1 MLRDLLPFI
10 CRRLGLSTI
19 QLGILDSLTLRLAVG
34 QKLRKDQVAM
44 LYADMPARDLEA
56 VLSVFFEESPEGHLF
71 SAEAQLLHDEM
82 EGGTAS
88 SDASDSTNVT
98 DEAGNPEEEAKRI
111 RRSQKASKASKA
123 RWERERERRRQ
134 QQIEQAAEHGRPSS
148 SEQFPG
154 LIEEARKQQLD
165 SPEQRKEAQEENSA
179 ILQASTE
186 QSAHAP
192 EHLEEPQARREHSEH
207 AQAQTSTESVPAH
220 PGSTSTPSSSSEY
233 ESVLPRIAPKENN
246 EDAQGK
252 LEANEASEHSS
263 EKAKSSE
270 HLSQESGPFSQ
281 ASPQAL
287 TRAHVRASDLIYPI
301 SDSDPIGSD
310 QIGNQWIEAL
320 RARGFAEGQLRKARG
335 EFEALIRGGLS
346 LEQLQVVADRVIAN
360 KPGDF
365 AYAVRYL
372 LTACTNELAAAKAG
386 LPAMAKAPGGLVK
399 VAPVTAPRKTEEE
412 EVAALERFLQQG
424 ANPFCLPDQKLPA
437 VQRLLECARDEWLMA
452 GKAVEGISPAGKPVR
467 DPRAA
472 KQIKYYGVEDAKA
485 RIAKQRRN

>member
-1 MLRDLLPFI
+1 MLRDLMPFI

-34 QKLRKDQVAM
+34 QKLRKDQIAL

-56 VLSVFFEESPEGHLF
+56 VLSVFFDESAEGYLF

-82 EGGTAS
+82 ANGTAS
-88 SDASDSTNVT
+88 SVARDSTHVAA
-98 DEAGNPEEEAKRI
+98 DVVDQEEQKRI

-134 QQIEQAAEHGRPSS
+134 QQTEGTVADGRLFSEKSS
-148 SEQFPG
+148 G
-154 LIEEARKQQLD
+154 LVEEAHKQQLD
-165 SPEQRKEAQEENSA
+165 SPEQRKDAQEANGV
-179 ILQASTE
+179 ILQASAE

-192 EHLEEPQARREHSEH
+192 EHSEKPQARLEHSEH
-207 AQAQTSTESVPAH
+207 AQAWTSTENVPAH
-220 PGSTSTPSSSSEY
+220 PGLTSAPSSSSEH
-233 ESVLPRIAPKENN
+233 ESVLPRIAPKESN
-246 EDAQGK
+246 EDVQGK
-252 LEANEASEHSS
+252 LKANEASEHSS

-270 HLSQESGPFSQ
+270 HLPQESGSFSQ
-281 ASPQAL
+281 ASSQAL

-320 RARGFAEGQLRKARG
+320 RARGFAEGQLRKARN

-386 LPAMAKAPGGLVK
+386 SPSVGKPNGGLVK
-399 VAPVTAPRKTEEE
+399 AAPVVAPKKTVDE
-412 EVAALERFLQQG
+412 EVAEMQRLLQRG
-424 ANPFCLPDQKLPA
+424 AHPFCFPDQEQPA
-437 VQRLLECARDEWLMA
+437 VQRVLEQARDEWLLA
-452 GKAVEGISPAGKPVR
+452 GKAVEGISPAGRPVR
-467 DPRAA
+467 DLRAA
-472 KQIKYYGVEDAKA
+472 KQVKYYGVEDAKA
-485 RIAKQRRN
+485 RIAKQRRS

>member
-1 MLRDLLPFI
+1 MLRDLMPFI

-34 QKLRKDQVAM
+34 QKLRKDQIAL

-56 VLSVFFEESPEGHLF
+56 VLSVFFDESAEGYLF

-82 EGGTAS
+82 ANGTAS
-88 SDASDSTNVT
+88 SVARDSTHVAA
-98 DEAGNPEEEAKRI
+98 DVVDQEEQKRI

-134 QQIEQAAEHGRPSS
+134 QQTEGTVADGRLFSEKSS
-148 SEQFPG
+148 G
-154 LIEEARKQQLD
+154 LVEEAHKQQLD
-165 SPEQRKEAQEENSA
+165 SPEQRKDAQEANGV
-179 ILQASTE
+179 ILQASAE

-192 EHLEEPQARREHSEH
+192 EHSEKPQARLEHSEH
-207 AQAQTSTESVPAH
+207 AQAWTSTENVPAH
-220 PGSTSTPSSSSEY
+220 PGLTSAPSSSSEH
-233 ESVLPRIAPKENN
+233 ESVLPRIAPKESN
-246 EDAQGK
+246 EDVQGK
-252 LEANEASEHSS
+252 LKANEASEHSS

-270 HLSQESGPFSQ
+270 HLPQESGSFSQ
-281 ASPQAL
+281 ASSQAL

-310 QIGNQWIEAL
+310 QIGNQWIDAL
-320 RARGFAEGQLRKARG
+320 RARGFAEGQLRKAQK
-335 EFEALIRGGLS
+335 EFEVLIQGGLS

-386 LPAMAKAPGGLVK
+386 SPSVGKPNGGLVK
-399 VAPVTAPRKTEEE
+399 AAPVVAPKKTVDE
-412 EVAALERFLQQG
+412 EVAEVQRLRQRG
-424 ANPFCLPDQKLPA
+424 ADPFCFPDQEQPA
-437 VQRLLECARDEWLMA
+437 VQRVLEQARDEWLLA
-452 GKAVEGISPAGKPVR
+452 GKAVEGISPAGRPVR
-467 DPRAA
+467 DLRAA
-472 KQIKYYGVEDAKA
+472 KQVKYYGVEDAKA
-485 RIAKQRRN
+485 RIAKQRRS

>member
-44 LYADMPARDLEA
+44 LYADMPARDLDA
-56 VLSVFFEESPEGHLF
+56 VLSVFFEESSDGHLS
-71 SAEAQLLHDEM
+71 SAEAQLLHEEM
-82 EGGTAS
+82 VNGTAS
-88 SDASDSTNVT
+88 GATSDSTNAT
-98 DEAGNPEEEAKRI
+98 PEAGNQEEEEKRI

-134 QQIEQAAEHGRPSS
+134 QQTERATEDGRSS
-148 SEQFPG
+148 SEQSSG
-154 LIEEARKQQLD
+154 LIEEAHTQQLD
-165 SPEQRKEAQEENSA
+165 SPEQRKDAQEENDT
-179 ILQASTE
+179 ILQASAE
-186 QSAHAP
+186 QSANAP
-192 EHLEEPQARREHSEH
+192 EHSKELQARRKHSEH
-207 AQAQTSTESVPAH
+207 AQARTSTENVPAH
-220 PGSTSTPSSSSEY
+220 PGSTSTPSSSSEH
-233 ESVLPRIAPKENN
+233 ESMLPRIVPKKATRMHKESLKP
-246 EDAQGK
+246 AK
-252 LEANEASEHSS
+252 LPSIPPRSRKARSTFPKNPAHSP
-263 EKAKSSE
+263 K
-270 HLSQESGPFSQ
+270 LLQ
-281 ASPQAL
+281 L

-320 RARGFAEGQLRKARG
+320 RARGFAEGQLRKAQS

-372 LTACTNELAAAKAG
+372 LTACMNELAAAKAG
-386 LPAMAKAPGGLVK
+386 PPAMAKAPGGLVK
-399 VAPVTAPRKTEEE
+399 VAPVTAPKKTEEE
-412 EVAALERFLQQG
+412 EIAALERFLQQG

>member
-56 VLSVFFEESPEGHLF
+56 VLSVFFEESSDGHLS
-71 SAEAQLLHDEM
+71 SAEAQLLHEEM
-82 EGGTAS
+82 VNGTAS
-88 SDASDSTNVT
+88 GATSDSTNAT
-98 DEAGNPEEEAKRI
+98 PEAGNQEEEEKRI

-134 QQIEQAAEHGRPSS
+134 QQTERATEDGRSS
-148 SEQFPG
+148 SEQSSG
-154 LIEEARKQQLD
+154 LIEEAHTQQLD
-165 SPEQRKEAQEENSA
+165 SPEQRKDAQEENDT
-179 ILQASTE
+179 ILQAS
-186 QSAHAP
+186 P
-192 EHLEEPQARREHSEH
+192 EHSKELQARRKHSEH
-207 AQAQTSTESVPAH
+207 AQARTSTENVPAH
-220 PGSTSTPSSSSEY
+220 PGSTSTPSSSSEH
-233 ESVLPRIAPKENN
+233 ESMLPRIVPKESN

-252 LEANEASEHSS
+252 LEASEASEHSS
-263 EKAKSSE
+263 EKTKSSE
-270 HLSQESGPFSQ
+270 HLPQESGPFSQ
-281 ASPQAL
+281 ASSQAL

-320 RARGFAEGQLRKARG
+320 RARGFAEGQLRKARN

-386 LPAMAKAPGGLVK
+386 PPATAKAPGGLVK
-399 VAPVTAPRKTEEE
+399 VAPVMAPQKTEEE

-437 VQRLLECARDEWLMA
+437 VQRLLERARDDWLMA

-467 DPRAA
+467 DPRVA

>member
-56 VLSVFFEESPEGHLF
+56 VLSVFFEESSDGHLS
-71 SAEAQLLHDEM
+71 SAEAQLLHEEM
-82 EGGTAS
+82 VNGTAS
-88 SDASDSTNVT
+88 GATSDSTNAT
-98 DEAGNPEEEAKRI
+98 PEAGNQEEEEKRI
-111 RRSQKASKASKA
+111 RRSQNS
-123 RWERERERRRQ
+123 
-134 QQIEQAAEHGRPSS
+134 
-148 SEQFPG
+148 G
-154 LIEEARKQQLD
+154 LIEEAHTQQLD
-165 SPEQRKEAQEENSA
+165 SPEQRKDAQEENDT
-179 ILQASTE
+179 ILQASAE
-186 QSAHAP
+186 QSANAP
-192 EHLEEPQARREHSEH
+192 EHSKELQARRKHSEH
-207 AQAQTSTESVPAH
+207 AQARTSTENVPAH
-220 PGSTSTPSSSSEY
+220 PGSTSTPSSSSEH
-233 ESVLPRIAPKENN
+233 ESMLPRIVPKESN

-252 LEANEASEHSS
+252 LEASEASEHSS
-263 EKAKSSE
+263 EKTKSSE
-270 HLSQESGPFSQ
+270 HLPQESGPFSQ
-281 ASPQAL
+281 ASSQAL

-320 RARGFAEGQLRKARG
+320 RARGFAEGQLRKARN

-386 LPAMAKAPGGLVK
+386 PPATAKAPGGLVK
-399 VAPVTAPRKTEEE
+399 VAPVMAPQKTEEE

-437 VQRLLECARDEWLMA
+437 VQRLLERARDDWLMA

-467 DPRAA
+467 DPRVA

>member
-56 VLSVFFEESPEGHLF
+56 VLSVFFEESSDGHLS
-71 SAEAQLLHDEM
+71 SAEAQLLHEEM
-82 EGGTAS
+82 VNGTAS
-88 SDASDSTNVT
+88 GATSDSTNAT
-98 DEAGNPEEEAKRI
+98 PEAGNQEEEEKRI

-134 QQIEQAAEHGRPSS
+134 QQTERATEDGRSS
-148 SEQFPG
+148 SEQSSG
-154 LIEEARKQQLD
+154 LIEEAHTQQLD
-165 SPEQRKEAQEENSA
+165 SPEQRKDAQENDT
-179 ILQASTE
+179 ILQASAE
-186 QSAHAP
+186 QSANAP
-192 EHLEEPQARREHSEH
+192 EHSKELQARRKHSEH
-207 AQAQTSTESVPAH
+207 AQARTSTENVPAH
-220 PGSTSTPSSSSEY
+220 PGSTSTPSSSSEH
-233 ESVLPRIAPKENN
+233 ESMLPRIVPKESN

-252 LEANEASEHSS
+252 LEASEASEHSS
-263 EKAKSSE
+263 EKTKSSE
-270 HLSQESGPFSQ
+270 HLPQESGPFSQ
-281 ASPQAL
+281 ASSQAL

-320 RARGFAEGQLRKARG
+320 RARGFAEGQLRKARN

-386 LPAMAKAPGGLVK
+386 PPATAKAPGGLVK
-399 VAPVTAPRKTEEE
+399 VAPVMAPQKTEEE

-437 VQRLLECARDEWLMA
+437 VQRLLERARDDWLMA

-467 DPRAA
+467 DPRVA

>member
-1 MLRDLLPFI
+1 M
-10 CRRLGLSTI
+10 
-19 QLGILDSLTLRLAVG
+19 
-34 QKLRKDQVAM
+34 
-44 LYADMPARDLEA
+44 
-56 VLSVFFEESPEGHLF
+56 
-71 SAEAQLLHDEM
+71 
-82 EGGTAS
+82 
-88 SDASDSTNVT
+88 
-98 DEAGNPEEEAKRI
+98 
-111 RRSQKASKASKA
+111 
-123 RWERERERRRQ
+123 
-134 QQIEQAAEHGRPSS
+134 
-148 SEQFPG
+148 
-154 LIEEARKQQLD
+154 
-165 SPEQRKEAQEENSA
+165 
-179 ILQASTE
+179 
-186 QSAHAP
+186 
-192 EHLEEPQARREHSEH
+192 
-207 AQAQTSTESVPAH
+207 
-220 PGSTSTPSSSSEY
+220 
-233 ESVLPRIAPKENN
+233 LPRIVPKESN

-252 LEANEASEHSS
+252 LEASEASEHSS
-263 EKAKSSE
+263 EKPKSSE
-270 HLSQESGPFSQ
+270 HLPQESGPFSQ
-281 ASPQAL
+281 ASSQAL

-320 RARGFAEGQLRKARG
+320 RARGFAEGQLRKAQS

-372 LTACTNELAAAKAG
+372 LTACMNELAAAKAG
-386 LPAMAKAPGGLVK
+386 PPAMAKAPGGLVK
-399 VAPVTAPRKTEEE
+399 VAPVTAPKKTEEE
-412 EVAALERFLQQG
+412 EIAALERFLQQG

>member
-1 MLRDLLPFI
+1 MLRDLMPFI

-34 QKLRKDQVAM
+34 QKLRKDQIAL

-56 VLSVFFEESPEGHLF
+56 VLSVFFDESAEGYLF

-82 EGGTAS
+82 ANGTAS
-88 SDASDSTNVT
+88 SVARDSTHVAA
-98 DEAGNPEEEAKRI
+98 DVVDQEEEQKRI

-134 QQIEQAAEHGRPSS
+134 QQTEGTVADGRLFSEKSS
-148 SEQFPG
+148 G
-154 LIEEARKQQLD
+154 LVEEAHKQQLD
-165 SPEQRKEAQEENSA
+165 SPEQRKDAQEANGV
-179 ILQASTE
+179 ILQASAE

-192 EHLEEPQARREHSEH
+192 EHSEH
-207 AQAQTSTESVPAH
+207 AQAWTSTENVPAH
-220 PGSTSTPSSSSEY
+220 PGLTSAPSSSSEH
-233 ESVLPRIAPKENN
+233 ESVLPRIALKESN
-246 EDAQGK
+246 EDVQGK
-252 LEANEASEHSS
+252 LKANEASEHSS

-270 HLSQESGPFSQ
+270 HLPQESDSSSQ
-281 ASPQAL
+281 ASSRAL
-287 TRAHVRASDLIYPI
+287 TRAHVRASDPIYPI

-320 RARGFAEGQLRKARG
+320 RARGFAEGQLRKAQK
-335 EFEALIRGGLS
+335 EFEVLIQGGLS

-386 LPAMAKAPGGLVK
+386 SPAAGKTNGGLVK
-399 VAPVTAPRKTEEE
+399 AAPVAAPKKTVDE
-412 EVAALERFLQQG
+412 EVAEMQRLLHRG
-424 ANPFCLPDQKLPA
+424 AHPFCFPDQEQPA
-437 VQRLLECARDEWLMA
+437 VQRVLEQARDEWLLA
-452 GKAVEGISPAGKPVR
+452 GKAVEGISPAGRPVR
-467 DPRAA
+467 DLRAA

>member
-1 MLRDLLPFI
+1 MLRELLPFI

-44 LYADMPARDLEA
+44 LYADMSARDLEA
-56 VLSVFFEESPEGHLF
+56 VLSVFFEESAEGYLF

-82 EGGTAS
+82 ANGTAS
-88 SDASDSTNVT
+88 SGADESAHVT
-98 DEAGNPEEEAKRI
+98 VEVVDQEEEQKRI
-111 RRSQKASKASKA
+111 RRSQKASRASKA

-134 QQIEQAAEHGRPSS
+134 QQTERTAEEGRSS
-148 SEQFPG
+148 SEQSSG
-154 LIEEARKQQLD
+154 RLKEARKQELD
-165 SPEQRKEAQEENSA
+165 SPEQRKNAQEENDA
-179 ILQASTE
+179 ILQASAKE
-186 QSAHAP
+186 SSRAP
-192 EHLEEPQARREHSEH
+192 EHSEESQAHTEHSEH
-207 AQAQTSTESVPAH
+207 AQSWTPTESTPAR
-220 PGSTSTPSSSSEY
+220 PSVTSTPSSSSMQ
-233 ESVLPRIAPKENN
+233 ESMLPRIAPEESNKE
-246 EDAQGK
+246 AQGK
-252 LEANEASEHSS
+252 LEADEASEHSS

-270 HLSQESGPFSQ
+270 HLLQESDSFTQ
-281 ASPQAL
+281 ASSQAL

-320 RARGFAEGQLRKARG
+320 RARGFAEGQLRKSQG

-346 LEQLQVVADRVIAN
+346 MEQLQVVADRVIAN

-386 LPAMAKAPGGLVK
+386 PFAAERVSGGLVK
-399 VAPVTAPRKTEEE
+399 AAPVAAPKKTEKE

-424 ANPFCLPDQKLPA
+424 ANPFCLPDQKTPV
-437 VQRLLECARDEWLMA
+437 VQRVLEHARDEWLMA

-472 KQIKYYGVEDAKA
+472 RQIKYYGVEDAKA
-485 RIAKQRRN
+485 RIAKRRRN

>member
-82 EGGTAS
+82 VNGTAS
-88 SDASDSTNVT
+88 SGASDATHAT
-98 DEAGNPEEEAKRI
+98 TEADNQEEEEKRI

-123 RWERERERRRQ
+123 RWKRERERRRQ

-148 SEQFPG
+148 EQSHG

-165 SPEQRKEAQEENSA
+165 SHEQRKDAQEENDA
-179 ILQASTE
+179 ILQASVE

-192 EHLEEPQARREHSEH
+192 EHSEEPQAWREHSEH
-207 AQAQTSTESVPAH
+207 AQAQTSTENVPAH
-220 PGSTSTPSSSSEY
+220 PESTSTPSSSSEH
-233 ESVLPRIAPKENN
+233 ESVLPRIAPKE
-246 EDAQGK
+246 EK

-270 HLSQESGPFSQ
+270 HLPQESGPFSQ
-281 ASPQAL
+281 ASSQAL

-320 RARGFAEGQLRKARG
+320 RARGFAEGQLRKAQS

-386 LPAMAKAPGGLVK
+386 PPAMAKAPGGLVK

-437 VQRLLECARDEWLMA
+437 VQRLLERARDEWLLA

-472 KQIKYYGVEDAKA
+472 KQIKYYGVKDAKA
-485 RIAKQRRN
+485 RIAKQRRK

>member
-56 VLSVFFEESPEGHLF
+56 VLSVFFEESSDGHLS
-71 SAEAQLLHDEM
+71 SAEAQLLHEEM
-82 EGGTAS
+82 VNGTAS
-88 SDASDSTNVT
+88 GATSDSTNAT
-98 DEAGNPEEEAKRI
+98 PEAGNQEEEEKRI

-134 QQIEQAAEHGRPSS
+134 QQTERATEDGCSS
-148 SEQFPG
+148 SEQSSG
-154 LIEEARKQQLD
+154 LIEEAHTQQLD
-165 SPEQRKEAQEENSA
+165 SPEQRKDAQEENDT
-179 ILQASTE
+179 ILQASAE
-186 QSAHAP
+186 QSANAP
-192 EHLEEPQARREHSEH
+192 EHSKELQARRKHSEH
-207 AQAQTSTESVPAH
+207 AQARTSTENVPAH
-220 PGSTSTPSSSSEY
+220 PGSTSTPSSSSEH
-233 ESVLPRIAPKENN
+233 LP
-246 EDAQGK
+246 
-252 LEANEASEHSS
+252 
-263 EKAKSSE
+263 
-270 HLSQESGPFSQ
+270 QESGPFSQ
-281 ASPQAL
+281 ASSQAL

-320 RARGFAEGQLRKARG
+320 RARGFAEGQLRKARN
-335 EFEALIRGGLS
+335 EFEALIQGGLS

-386 LPAMAKAPGGLVK
+386 PPATAKAPGGLVK
-399 VAPVTAPRKTEEE
+399 VAPVMAPQKTEEE

-437 VQRLLECARDEWLMA
+437 VQRLLERARDDWLMA

-467 DPRAA
+467 DPRVA

>member
-56 VLSVFFEESPEGHLF
+56 VLSVFFEESSDGYLS
-71 SAEAQLLHDEM
+71 SAEAQLLHEEM
-82 EGGTAS
+82 VNGTAPG
-88 SDASDSTNVT
+88 ATSDSTNAT
-98 DEAGNPEEEAKRI
+98 PEAGNQEEEEKRI

-134 QQIEQAAEHGRPSS
+134 QQTERATEDGRSS
-148 SEQFPG
+148 SEQSSG
-154 LIEEARKQQLD
+154 LIEEAHTQQLD
-165 SPEQRKEAQEENSA
+165 SPEHSKE
-179 ILQASTE
+179 L
-186 QSAHAP
+186 
-192 EHLEEPQARREHSEH
+192 QARRKHSEH
-207 AQAQTSTESVPAH
+207 AQARTSTENVPAH
-220 PGSTSTPSSSSEY
+220 PGSTSTPSSSSEH
-233 ESVLPRIAPKENN
+233 ESMLPRIVPKESN

-252 LEANEASEHSS
+252 LEASEASEHSS
-263 EKAKSSE
+263 EKTKSSE
-270 HLSQESGPFSQ
+270 HLPQESGPFSQ
-281 ASPQAL
+281 ASSQAL

-320 RARGFAEGQLRKARG
+320 RARGFAEGQLRKARN

-386 LPAMAKAPGGLVK
+386 PPATAKAPGGLVK
-399 VAPVTAPRKTEEE
+399 VAPVMAPQKTEEE

-437 VQRLLECARDEWLMA
+437 VQRLLERARDDWLMA
-452 GKAVEGISPAGKPVR
+452 GKAVEGISPAGKSVR
-467 DPRAA
+467 DPRVA

>member
-56 VLSVFFEESPEGHLF
+56 VLSVFFEESSDGHLS
-71 SAEAQLLHDEM
+71 SAEAQLLHEEM
-82 EGGTAS
+82 VNGTAS
-88 SDASDSTNVT
+88 GATSDSTNAT
-98 DEAGNPEEEAKRI
+98 PEAGNQEEEEKRI

-134 QQIEQAAEHGRPSS
+134 QQTERATEDGRSS
-148 SEQFPG
+148 SEQSSG
-154 LIEEARKQQLD
+154 LIEEAHTQQLD
-165 SPEQRKEAQEENSA
+165 SPEQRKDAQEENDT
-179 ILQASTE
+179 ILQASAE
-186 QSAHAP
+186 QSANAP
-192 EHLEEPQARREHSEH
+192 EHSKELQARRKHSEH
-207 AQAQTSTESVPAH
+207 AQARTSTENVPAH
-220 PGSTSTPSSSSEY
+220 PGSTSTPSSSSEH
-233 ESVLPRIAPKENN
+233 ESMLPRIVPKESN

-252 LEANEASEHSS
+252 LEASEASEHSS
-263 EKAKSSE
+263 EKTKSSE
-270 HLSQESGPFSQ
+270 HLPQESGPFSQ
-281 ASPQAL
+281 ASSQAL

-320 RARGFAEGQLRKARG
+320 RARGFAEGQLRKARN

-372 LTACTNELAAAKAG
+372 LTACTNELATAKAG
-386 LPAMAKAPGGLVK
+386 PPATAKAPGGLVK
-399 VAPVTAPRKTEEE
+399 VAPVMAPQKTEEE

-437 VQRLLECARDEWLMA
+437 VQRLLERARDDWLMA

-467 DPRAA
+467 DPRVA

>member
-82 EGGTAS
+82 ANGTAS
-88 SDASDSTNVT
+88 SGASDATHAT
-98 DEAGNPEEEAKRI
+98 TEADNQEEEAKRI

-123 RWERERERRRQ
+123 RWKRERERRRQ

-148 SEQFPG
+148 EQSHG

-165 SPEQRKEAQEENSA
+165 SHEQRKDAQEENDA
-179 ILQASTE
+179 ILQASVE

-192 EHLEEPQARREHSEH
+192 EHSEELQARREHSEH
-207 AQAQTSTESVPAH
+207 AQAQTSTENVPAH
-220 PGSTSTPSSSSEY
+220 PESTSTPSSSSEH

-246 EDAQGK
+246 EDAQEK

-270 HLSQESGPFSQ
+270 HLPQESGPFSQ
-281 ASPQAL
+281 ASSQAL

-320 RARGFAEGQLRKARG
+320 RARGFAEGQLRKAQS

-386 LPAMAKAPGGLVK
+386 PPAMAKAPGGLVK
-399 VAPVTAPRKTEEE
+399 VAPVTAPRKTEAE

-437 VQRLLECARDEWLMA
+437 VQRLLERARDEWLLA

-472 KQIKYYGVEDAKA
+472 KQIKYYGVKDAKA
-485 RIAKQRRN
+485 RIAKQRRK

>member
-1 MLRDLLPFI
+1 MLRDLMPFI

-34 QKLRKDQVAM
+34 QKLRKDQIAL

-56 VLSVFFEESPEGHLF
+56 VLSVFFDESAEGYLF

-82 EGGTAS
+82 ANGTAS
-88 SDASDSTNVT
+88 SVARDSTHVAA
-98 DEAGNPEEEAKRI
+98 DVVDQEEQKRI

-134 QQIEQAAEHGRPSS
+134 QQTEGTVADGRLFSEKSS
-148 SEQFPG
+148 G
-154 LIEEARKQQLD
+154 LVEEAHKQQLD
-165 SPEQRKEAQEENSA
+165 SPEQRKDAQEANGV
-179 ILQASTE
+179 ILQASAE

-192 EHLEEPQARREHSEH
+192 EHSEKPQARLEHSEH
-207 AQAQTSTESVPAH
+207 AQAWTSTENVPAH
-220 PGSTSTPSSSSEY
+220 PGLTSAPSSSSEH
-233 ESVLPRIAPKENN
+233 ESVLPRIAPKESN
-246 EDAQGK
+246 EDVQGK
-252 LEANEASEHSS
+252 LKANEASEHSS

-270 HLSQESGPFSQ
+270 HLPQESGSFSQ
-281 ASPQAL
+281 ASSQAL

-310 QIGNQWIEAL
+310 QIGNQWIDAL
-320 RARGFAEGQLRKARG
+320 RARGFAEGQLRKAQK
-335 EFEALIRGGLS
+335 EFEVLIQGGLS

-386 LPAMAKAPGGLVK
+386 SPSVGKPNGGLVK
-399 VAPVTAPRKTEEE
+399 AAPVVAPKKTVDE
-412 EVAALERFLQQG
+412 EVAEMQRLLQRG
-424 ANPFCLPDQKLPA
+424 AHPFCFPDQEQPA
-437 VQRLLECARDEWLMA
+437 VQRVLEQARDEWLLA
-452 GKAVEGISPAGKPVR
+452 GKAVEGISPAGRPVR
-467 DPRAA
+467 DLRAA
-472 KQIKYYGVEDAKA
+472 KQVKYYGVEDAKA
-485 RIAKQRRN
+485 RIAKQRRS

>member
-56 VLSVFFEESPEGHLF
+56 VLSVFFEESSDGHLS
-71 SAEAQLLHDEM
+71 SAEAQLLHEEM
-82 EGGTAS
+82 VNGTAS
-88 SDASDSTNVT
+88 GATSDSTNAT
-98 DEAGNPEEEAKRI
+98 PKAGNQEEEEKRI

-134 QQIEQAAEHGRPSS
+134 QQTERATEDGRSS
-148 SEQFPG
+148 SEQSSR
-154 LIEEARKQQLD
+154 LIEEAHSQQLD
-165 SPEQRKEAQEENSA
+165 SPEHSKE
-179 ILQASTE
+179 L
-186 QSAHAP
+186 
-192 EHLEEPQARREHSEH
+192 QARRKYSEH
-207 AQAQTSTESVPAH
+207 AQARTSTENVPAH
-220 PGSTSTPSSSSEY
+220 PGSTSTPSSSSEH
-233 ESVLPRIAPKENN
+233 ESMLPRIVPKESN

-252 LEANEASEHSS
+252 LEASEASEHSS
-263 EKAKSSE
+263 EKTKSSE
-270 HLSQESGPFSQ
+270 HLPQESGPFSQ
-281 ASPQAL
+281 ASSQAL

-320 RARGFAEGQLRKARG
+320 RARGFAEGQLRKARN
-335 EFEALIRGGLS
+335 EFEALIQGGLS
-346 LEQLQVVADRVIAN
+346 LEQLQVVADRVIVN

-386 LPAMAKAPGGLVK
+386 PPATAKAPGGLVK
-399 VAPVTAPRKTEEE
+399 VAPVMAPQKTEEE

-437 VQRLLECARDEWLMA
+437 VQRLLERARDDWLMA

-467 DPRAA
+467 DPRVA

>member
-1 MLRDLLPFI
+1 MLRDLMPFI

-34 QKLRKDQVAM
+34 QKLRKDQIAL

-56 VLSVFFEESPEGHLF
+56 VLSVFFEESAEGYLF

-82 EGGTAS
+82 ANGTAS
-88 SDASDSTNVT
+88 SVARDSTHVAA
-98 DEAGNPEEEAKRI
+98 DVVDQEEEQKRI

-134 QQIEQAAEHGRPSS
+134 QQTEGTVADGRLFSEKSS
-148 SEQFPG
+148 G
-154 LIEEARKQQLD
+154 LVEEAHKQQLD
-165 SPEQRKEAQEENSA
+165 SPEQRKDAQEANGV
-179 ILQASTE
+179 ILQASAE
-186 QSAHAP
+186 QCAHAP
-192 EHLEEPQARREHSEH
+192 EHSEKLQARLEHSER
-207 AQAQTSTESVPAH
+207 AQAWTSTENVPAH
-220 PGSTSTPSSSSEY
+220 LGLTSAPSSSSEH
-233 ESVLPRIAPKENN
+233 ESVLPRIAPKESN
-246 EDAQGK
+246 EDVQGK
-252 LEANEASEHSS
+252 LKANEASEHSS

-270 HLSQESGPFSQ
+270 HLPQESGSFSQ
-281 ASPQAL
+281 ASSQAL

-320 RARGFAEGQLRKARG
+320 RARGFAEGQLRKAQK
-335 EFEALIRGGLS
+335 EFEVLIQGGLS

-360 KPGDF
+360 KPDDF

-386 LPAMAKAPGGLVK
+386 SPAAGKANGGLVK
-399 VAPVTAPRKTEEE
+399 AAPVAAPKKTVDE
-412 EVAALERFLQQG
+412 EVAEMQRLLQRG
-424 ANPFCLPDQKLPA
+424 AHPFCFPDQEQPA
-437 VQRLLECARDEWLMA
+437 VQRVLEQARDEWLLT
-452 GKAVEGISPAGKPVR
+452 GKAVEGISPAGRPVR
-467 DPRAA
+467 DLRAA

>member
-56 VLSVFFEESPEGHLF
+56 VLSVFFEESSDGHLF

-88 SDASDSTNVT
+88 SGASDATHVT
-98 DEAGNPEEEAKRI
+98 TEADNQEEEEKRI

-148 SEQFPG
+148 EQFPG

-165 SPEQRKEAQEENSA
+165 SPEQRKDAQEENGA
-179 ILQASTE
+179 ILQASAG

-192 EHLEEPQARREHSEH
+192 EHSEELQAWREHSEH
-207 AQAQTSTESVPAH
+207 AQAQTSTENVPAH
-220 PGSTSTPSSSSEY
+220 PESTSTPSSSSEH
-233 ESVLPRIAPKENN
+233 ESVLPRIAPKE
-246 EDAQGK
+246 EK

-270 HLSQESGPFSQ
+270 HLPQESGSFYQ
-281 ASPQAL
+281 ASSQAL

-320 RARGFAEGQLRKARG
+320 RARGFAEGQLRKAQS

-386 LPAMAKAPGGLVK
+386 PPAMAKAPGGLVK

-437 VQRLLECARDEWLMA
+437 VQRLLERARDEWLLA

-472 KQIKYYGVEDAKA
+472 KQIKYYGVKDAKA
-485 RIAKQRRN
+485 RIAKQRRK

>member
-1 MLRDLLPFI
+1 MLRDLMPFI

-34 QKLRKDQVAM
+34 QKLRKDQIAL

-56 VLSVFFEESPEGHLF
+56 VLSVFFDESAEGYLF

-82 EGGTAS
+82 ANGTAS
-88 SDASDSTNVT
+88 SGASDSTHVAA
-98 DEAGNPEEEAKRI
+98 DVIDQEEEQKRI

-134 QQIEQAAEHGRPSS
+134 QQTEGTVADGRLFSEKSS
-148 SEQFPG
+148 G
-154 LIEEARKQQLD
+154 LVEEAHKQQLD
-165 SPEQRKEAQEENSA
+165 SPEQRKDAQESNGV
-179 ILQASTE
+179 ILQVSAE

-192 EHLEEPQARREHSEH
+192 EHSEKLQAQLEHSGH
-207 AQAQTSTESVPAH
+207 AQAWTSMENEPAH
-220 PGSTSTPSSSSEY
+220 PGSASTSSSSSEH
-233 ESVLPRIAPKENN
+233 ESVLPRIAPEESN

-263 EKAKSSE
+263 EKVKSSE
-270 HLSQESGPFSQ
+270 HRPQESGSFSQ
-281 ASPQAL
+281 ASSQAL

-301 SDSDPIGSD
+301 SDSDLIGSD
-310 QIGNQWIEAL
+310 QIGNQWIDAL
-320 RARGFAEGQLRKARG
+320 RARGFAEGQLRKAQS
-335 EFEALIRGGLS
+335 EFEALIQGGLS

-360 KPGDF
+360 KPDDF

-386 LPAMAKAPGGLVK
+386 SPAAGKANGGLVK
-399 VAPVTAPRKTEEE
+399 AAPVAAPKKTMDE
-412 EVAALERFLQQG
+412 EVAEMQRLLQRG
-424 ANPFCLPDQKLPA
+424 AHPFCFPDQEQPA
-437 VQRLLECARDEWLMA
+437 VQRVLEQARDEWLLA
-452 GKAVEGISPAGKPVR
+452 GKAVEGISPAGRPVR
-467 DPRAA
+467 DQRAA

-485 RIAKQRRN
+485 RIAQQRRN

>member
-1 MLRDLLPFI
+1 MLRDLMPFI

-34 QKLRKDQVAM
+34 QKLRKDQIAL

-56 VLSVFFEESPEGHLF
+56 VLSVFFDESAEGYLF

-82 EGGTAS
+82 ANGTAS
-88 SDASDSTNVT
+88 SVARDSTHVAA
-98 DEAGNPEEEAKRI
+98 DVVDQEEQKRI

-134 QQIEQAAEHGRPSS
+134 QQTEGTVADGRLFSEKSS
-148 SEQFPG
+148 G
-154 LIEEARKQQLD
+154 LVEEAHKQQLD
-165 SPEQRKEAQEENSA
+165 SPEQRKDAQEANGA
-179 ILQASTE
+179 ILQASAE

-192 EHLEEPQARREHSEH
+192 EHSEKLQARLEHSEH
-207 AQAQTSTESVPAH
+207 AQAWTSTENVPAH
-220 PGSTSTPSSSSEY
+220 PGLTSAPSSSSEH
-233 ESVLPRIAPKENN
+233 ESVLPRIAPKESN
-246 EDAQGK
+246 EDVQGK
-252 LEANEASEHSS
+252 LKANEASEHSS

-270 HLSQESGPFSQ
+270 HLPQESGSFSQ
-281 ASPQAL
+281 ASSQAL

-310 QIGNQWIEAL
+310 QIGNQWIDAL
-320 RARGFAEGQLRKARG
+320 RARGFAEGQLRKAQS
-335 EFEALIRGGLS
+335 EFEALIQGGLS

-386 LPAMAKAPGGLVK
+386 SPAAGKTNGGLVK
-399 VAPVTAPRKTEEE
+399 AAPVAAPKKTVDE
-412 EVAALERFLQQG
+412 EVAEMQRLLHRG
-424 ANPFCLPDQKLPA
+424 AHPFCFPDQEQPA
-437 VQRLLECARDEWLMA
+437 VQRVLEQARDEWLLA
-452 GKAVEGISPAGKPVR
+452 GKAVEGISPAGRPVR
-467 DPRAA
+467 DLRVA

-485 RIAKQRRN
+485 RIAKQRRS

>member
-1 MLRDLLPFI
+1 MLRDFPPFI

-34 QKLRKDQVAM
+34 QKLRKDQIAL

-56 VLSVFFEESPEGHLF
+56 VLSVFFEESAEGYLF
-71 SAEAQLLHDEM
+71 SSEAQRLHDEM
-82 EGGTAS
+82 ANGVVASAANDSIQKTAES
-88 SDASDSTNVT
+88 V
-98 DEAGNPEEEAKRI
+98 NPEEEEKRI

-123 RWERERERRRQ
+123 RWKRERERRRQ
-134 QQIEQAAEHGRPSS
+134 QQIEQGAEHGRPSS
-148 SEQFPG
+148 EQSPR

-165 SPEQRKEAQEENSA
+165 SPEQRKNTQEENDG
-179 ILQASTE
+179 ILQASAE
-186 QSAHAP
+186 QSSRAP
-192 EHLEEPQARREHSEH
+192 EHSEESQAGLEHSKH
-207 AQAQTSTESVPAH
+207 AQAWNPTENAPARPGLTSRS
-220 PGSTSTPSSSSEY
+220 SSSSEQ
-233 ESVLPRIAPKENN
+233 ESVHPRIAPKESN

-252 LEANEASEHSS
+252 PEANEASEHSS

-270 HLSQESGPFSQ
+270 HLSQESGSFSQ
-281 ASPQAL
+281 ASSQAL

-301 SDSDPIGSD
+301 SDSDLIRSD

-320 RARGFAEGQLRKARG
+320 RARGFAEGQLRKAQS
-335 EFEALIRGGLS
+335 EFEALIRGGMS

-372 LTACTNELAAAKAG
+372 LAACTNELAAAKAG
-386 LPAMAKAPGGLVK
+386 PPATAKTSGGLVK
-399 VAPVTAPRKTEEE
+399 VAPVIAPQKTEEE

-437 VQRLLECARDEWLMA
+437 MQQLLERSRDEWLMA
-452 GKAVEGISPAGKPVR
+452 GKAVEGISPSGKPVR
-467 DPRAA
+467 DLRAA

-485 RIAKQRRN
+485 RIAKHRRN